1 MKAIVVE
8 VKDGKAAVLDH
19 DGIVSVIED
28 RNYRIGQAVEVERS
42 LLPDTGYRKP
52 KKRKGVFSFAAR
64 HIVPIAA
71 SFGLII
77 SLSGGAAAYAIPCST
92 VTLDINPSVKY
103 TLNVFDTVL
112 GAEGY
117 NEEGTALTEEILDR
131 IKGRKISEAISVTL
145 DTLQEEEYITETDT
159 PVVITVSGALN
170 KPETLREGISDSI
183 TEWNDRQKPAGEEE
197 KVTVSGEVVPVTR
210 EQRQNAEKR
219 NESPGREMLEKKME
233 KKETEPD
240 HNGENAGDINAAEST
255 GPSPAATGNAE
266 PAKENAAPAGEN
278 SVPAGENS
286 VPAGESTPL
295 EGDKAVSGGRTAEP
309 DAENGKFEPA
319 QGSNISSAEVPMD
332 GEENSDR
339 TLPGQMGQRQ
349 EGTPSQENSGEM
361 TGQVQGRGEGPGEG
375 GRP

>member
-1 MKAIVVE
+1 MKAVVVE
-8 VKDGKAAVLDH
+8 LKDGKAAVLDH
-19 DGIVSVIED
+19 DGIVSVIDD

-52 KKRKGVFSFAAR
+52 KKRKGVLSFAAR

-71 SFGLII
+71 SIGLII

-145 DTLQEEEYITETDT
+145 DTLQEEEYITEIDT

-197 KVTVSGEVVPVTR
+197 KVTVSGEVVSVTR

-255 GPSPAATGNAE
+255 GPSPAAAGNAE
-266 PAKENAAPAGEN
+266 PAKENAAPAGE
-278 SVPAGENS
+278 
-286 VPAGESTPL
+286 STTL

-309 DAENGKFEPA
+309 DAENGKFDPA
-319 QGSNISSAEVPMD
+319 LGSNISSAEVPMD

-349 EGTPSQENSGEM
+349 EGTPSQKNSGEM